1 MTKNKKEARYLGID
15 VYCTLSLHDHDDDID
30 VYYDDDDDDDITNNK
45 GRYEGDEG
53 CRKLPPVEH
62 CTKADDYALLVS

>member
-1 MTKNKKEARYLGID
+1 MNKIQRYINKNY
-15 VYCTLSLHDHDDDID
+15 DHDDD
-30 VYYDDDDDDDITNNK
+30 TNNK

-62 CTKADDYALLVS
+62 CTEAENDYDDYDYYDLFVMIYFLLS